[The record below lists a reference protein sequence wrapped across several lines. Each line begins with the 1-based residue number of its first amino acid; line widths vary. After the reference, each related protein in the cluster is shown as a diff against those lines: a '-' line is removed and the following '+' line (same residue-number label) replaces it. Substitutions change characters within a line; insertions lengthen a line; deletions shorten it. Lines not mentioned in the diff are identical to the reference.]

1 MRFARDDARSDRLP
15 APAKPP
21 PPSPEQGAEMTKRSR
36 LDASTTPSDDPAVY
50 SGRAGRGPSP
60 FAIFLIAT
68 FWLGVI
74 GSTTMFFSILWG
86 SIILG
91 IAAITLI
98 CALLNAG

>member
-1 MRFARDDARSDRLP
+1 MTIRMAHKS
-15 APAKPP
+15 PP
-21 PPSPEQGAEMTKRSR
+21 IPSP
-36 LDASTTPSDDPAVY
+36 DDPAVY
-50 SGRAGRGPSP
+50 SGRAGKSPSP
-60 FAIFLIAT
+60 FAIFIIAT

-74 GSTTMFFSILWG
+74 GGTTMFFSILWG